1 MLDKTIDRVY
11 NSLGLSLDI
20 SQRGAGV
27 LMELFLSIFL
37 GISGILVL
45 YLLNPG
51 REAAWTE
58 VTCFVIIHLGILSI
72 IAP

>member
-1 MLDKTIDRVY
+1 VY

-51 REAAWTE
+51 REAALTE
-58 VTCFVIIHLGILSI
+58 VTC
-72 IAP
+72 

>member
-1 MLDKTIDRVY
+1 
-11 NSLGLSLDI
+11 
-20 SQRGAGV
+20 
-27 LMELFLSIFL
+27 MELFLSIFL

-51 REAAWTE
+51 REAALTE